1 MSQPIDDGGPAFPHG
16 EIVEEMRDE
25 KGKTTG
31 HRVYDAQPGMSL
43 RDWLAGQ
50 EKIDPAEDFNWD
62 VCEALAGPRPTG
74 DWLTNPLDWFRWE
87 ASWRAAMRYARAD
100 AMLAARNRRD

>member
-1 MSQPIDDGGPAFPHG
+1 MSQQIDDGGSAFPHG

-50 EKIDPAEDFNWD
+50 
-62 VCEALAGPRPTG
+62 ALAHIGS
-74 DWLTNPLDWFRWE
+74 E
-87 ASWRAAMRYARAD
+87 YYASDDVLRRSERHALMLASHAYSIAD
-100 AMLAARNRRD
+100 AMLAARNRPD